1 MFYGAFLPNCL
12 SPEAYTYTENEA
24 TGTLDQCDLTEE
36 NYQSLGFFK
45 PSFQPERANMLYY
58 ISLAKKFGDKWKRKA
73 ITTKAMPE
81 DMTDGPE
88 PTPSRSLGVSTYTPA
103 FIPGRV
109 LHIEVETKTR

>member
-12 SPEAYTYTENEA
+12 SPSTYAENEA

-36 NYQSLGFFK
+36 NYQSLGSFK

-58 ISLAKKFGDKWKRKA
+58 ISLAKKFGDKWKGKV
-73 ITTKAMPE
+73 IMTKAMQE
-81 DMTDGPE
+81 DMTDGPG

-109 LHIEVETKTR
+109 LHIEVDRKTK